1 MSRALSWLAAMILTA
16 APTSAF
22 AVQILDAI
30 DAESLVARISDHD
43 PNRIRIAGGFITMA
57 VGPQN
62 GRIAIETDDKQGQI
76 FVRLSAAA
84 QEAESDKAFTMF
96 LTDAE
101 GRDYTLLLKPADIS
115 GESLIIRPR
124 ADRVQPRRPVGIT
137 AREER
142 LKRLV
147 RAMAMDDVPRRCT
160 LSEESRRAPL
170 WKGTDFRME
179 RAMRCGDFAVER
191 YTLTNTSG
199 VEIRLAE
206 QELYGDDIAAVSVER
221 MHLNHAGVISLDP
234 GRSTMVIIVRES
246 PHG

>member
-1 MSRALSWLAAMILTA
+1 MSRALRLLAAMILTA

-43 PNRIRIAGGFITMA
+43 PNRIRIAGGFITAA

-76 FVRLSAAA
+76 FVRVNENAP
-84 QEAESDKAFTMF
+84 DKHKAFTLF

-124 ADRVQPRRPVGIT
+124 ADRVQARRPVGIT
-137 AREER
+137 AREAR

-147 RAMAMDDVPRRCT
+147 RAMALDDVPRRCR
-160 LSEESRRAPL
+160 LSEADKRVPL
-170 WKGTDFRME
+170 WKGADFHLLRIMH
-179 RAMRCGDFAVER
+179 CGDFEVER
-191 YTLTNTSG
+191 YRLTNTG
-199 VEIRLAE
+199 DKPIRIAE
-206 QELYGDDIAAVSVER
+206 QELYSNGVAAVSVER
-221 MHLNHAGVISLDP
+221 MHLNTEGIVSIPPSN
-234 GRSTMVIIVRES
+234 STMVIIVRES
-246 PHG
+246 ANE